1 VTLDFDSPYNDKF
14 SGSKSSDRFIRTS
27 ATTVSNQQKGHD
39 ALSRMFSPASLIT
52 TFFVVNEWN
61 AANLFLPKMN
71 GFINGRDLLTRNK

>member
-1 VTLDFDSPYNDKF
+1 MI
-14 SGSKSSDRFIRTS
+14 SKSSDRFIRTS

-39 ALSRMFSPASLIT
+39 MLSRMFSPASLI

-71 GFINGRDLLTRNK
+71 GFINGRDLLTMKKITIQ